1 MKKSLLTLM
10 TLFAFV
16 AFGAISSVK
25 AYNTNDHVYEAANG
39 VGDALIFPVYFAS
52 GTFKTN
58 LRVINTSPTHSIV
71 AKVVFREALSSCE
84 TRDFLI
90 FLSPNDVWEAEI
102 VEKNGAT
109 TITSDDDSSPVVPL
123 EVAMADSC
131 NGYDDIMGY
140 VEVYEAF
147 AFDNFSTI
155 GANVTD
161 ATVTPSAPISKDLIK
176 AAYDAVTSDLSIS
189 AACDEPVQVVAWDED
204 GNGVDDHWARVW
216 KSQPVMAGVQELKD
230 PNAGLVLPKVAT
242 ALANNCNHV
251 KLNVSVETRWDNYG
265 HNSEFEVRA
274 ALSKDKVH
282 IPYRTDAE
290 NDTFVLFNFPVK
302 LSCCTSG
309 SDDCD
314 GSISSCET
322 TTSNTLK
329 GDECLTYDS
338 SISIDGDCLHRTE
351 FATSWNFQSY
361 DLEENTQ
368 TAPDEIFSPVPQNGQ
383 RPPIDVEVLLAD
395 VEDFQTWDLTYSY
408 DEGWIRLALT
418 DYSGH
423 RAGLMRDKNTWVWY
437 GGSAVIPSYFQIAED
452 ISWVPATYDCS
463 MVVVSD
469 ASIDDASGE
478 NPDPPYDTTGHA
490 VEYNNCSFQVI
501 SPIMMP

>member
-16 AFGAISSVK
+16 AFGALSSVK

-39 VGDALIFPVYFAS
+39 VGDALIFPVYFAA

-161 ATVTPSAPISKDLIK
+161 DTVTPSAPISKDLIK
-176 AAYDAVTSDLSIS
+176 AAYDAVEHDLGESD
-189 AACDEPVQVVAWDED
+189 ACDEPVQVVSWDED
-204 GNGVDDHWARVW
+204 GNGVMDHWARVW

-282 IPYRTDAE
+282 IPYRTDAQ

-314 GSISSCET
+314 GSISSCDT
-322 TTSNTLK
+322 TTSK

-338 SISIDGDCLHRTE
+338 SITNDGDCLHRTE
-351 FATSWNFQSY
+351 FATIWDFQSY
-361 DLEENTQ
+361 DMEENTQ
-368 TAPDEIFSPVPQNGQ
+368 TTPDPIFSPVPPSGQ
-383 RPPIDVEVLLAD
+383 KPPIDVEVLLAD

-408 DEGWIRLALT
+408 DEGWIRLFLT

-423 RAGLMRDKNTWVWY
+423 RAGLMRDNTTWVWY

-452 ISWVPATYDCS
+452 VSWVPATYDCS
-463 MVVVSD
+463 TVVTTSASISD
-469 ASIDDASGE
+469 ASTQPSG
-478 NPDPPYDTTGHA
+478 TTY
-490 VEYNNCSFQVI
+490 ENCSFQVI
-501 SPIMMP
+501 SPNMMP